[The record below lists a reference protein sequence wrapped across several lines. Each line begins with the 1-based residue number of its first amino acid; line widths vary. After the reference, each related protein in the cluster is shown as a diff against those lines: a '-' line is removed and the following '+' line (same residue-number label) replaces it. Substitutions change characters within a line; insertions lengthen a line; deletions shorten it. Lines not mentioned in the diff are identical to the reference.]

1 MTANII
7 FSNAKVYNFAK
18 ADVLL
23 GQEFAIEIDGDIPG
37 DESESSWFANN
48 DSVLSVNS
56 ANPKLVQVKAT
67 NIGDCK
73 MLLMSVGNTV
83 QMELN
88 IHIFSNDAAT
98 LNLSAE
104 APVYK

>member
-7 FSNAKVYNFAK
+7 FSNTKVYDFRK

-37 DESESSWFANN
+37 DENEGSWFSNN
-48 DSVLSVNS
+48 DAVLSVNS
-56 ANPKLVQVKAT
+56 ANPKLVQLKAT
-67 NIGDCK
+67 NIGDCRL
-73 MLLMSVGNTV
+73 LLMTVGNTV

-88 IHIFSNDAAT
+88 LHIFSNDAAT
-98 LNLSAE
+98 LNLTAKSPE
-104 APVYK
+104 YK